1 MHTTG
6 KGRKERTTPL
16 TRQTAHTLRAW
27 MPEAGAIP
35 SGPVFPTRRQ
45 TSMSADAVQRL
56 VAKHAATAAISCP
69 SIAARPDAD
78 CNEPEV
84 VPGKQS
90 REDERANKAK
100 GANAEPTQSINRC
113 AGHRALPNFSGAQA
127 LLVMRLVTAGI
138 WLVQVRLFFP
148 WPLHRPPSSKT
159 STQSWS
165 PPAFLPGV
173 LNGAAA
179 GRKDP
184 SVGSNHC
191 AVAPAFSFV

>member
-84 VPGKQS
+84 VRGKQS

-100 GANAEPTQSINRC
+100 GANAEPTQNINRC

-138 WLVQVRLFFP
+138 G
-148 WPLHRPPSSKT
+148 SSR
-159 STQSWS
+159 
-165 PPAFLPGV
+165 FG
-173 LNGAAA
+173 
-179 GRKDP
+179 
-184 SVGSNHC
+184 
-191 AVAPAFSFV
+191 FSFRGHFIGHPRRRRAPSRGRRRHSCRAS